1 MSEKTKPKAKRK
13 PARKLNI
20 KRPVIFFDLETTGVS
35 VANDRIVE
43 IGLVKLF
50 PGGKKEVKTRVLNPT
65 IEIPKEA
72 SDVHGIT
79 NIDVQDMDTFSEI
92 AKSMNEYFKG
102 CDLCGYNSNRFDIPL
117 LVEEFLRCGISFPA
131 KDVKFIDVFK
141 IFTINEQRT
150 LEAAFKFYCKKALKN
165 AHSAQADI
173 DATVDILEAQIKKY
187 KKLPLDVAGLD
198 EFCREGKEV
207 VDYAGCITKD
217 DNGEFIYN
225 FGKHKGKRILDEI
238 GYAEWMLKN
247 DFTRHTKKK
256 LKEIIY

>member
-1 MSEKTKPKAKRK
+1 MSEKIKPKAKRK

-20 KRPVIFFDLETTGVS
+20 ERPVIFFDLETTGVS

-50 PGGKKEVKTRVLNPT
+50 PDGKKEVKTRVLNPT

-141 IFTINEQRT
+141 IFTIISNF
-150 LEAAFKFYCKKALKN
+150 AN
-165 AHSAQADI
+165 
-173 DATVDILEAQIKKY
+173 
-187 KKLPLDVAGLD
+187 
-198 EFCREGKEV
+198 
-207 VDYAGCITKD
+207 IT
-217 DNGEFIYN
+217 
-225 FGKHKGKRILDEI
+225 H
-238 GYAEWMLKN
+238 W
-247 DFTRHTKKK
+247 
-256 LKEIIY
+256 